1 MRRLLLVISV
11 LISIVSC
18 NTYTKE
24 DISLKSKLNQIDKNI
39 YDNSPDAISCL
50 KAINTSNISKR
61 NKAYYYLL
69 YSIAVNE
76 SYGAFNNDSII
87 SFSLKWYENKNE
99 WYNYCRSALYKGVAL
114 FNINKSNSD
123 AYFYIKQS
131 EKLYISH
138 KLNDKILESRIF
150 LYLGKLNRVKQNYN
164 ESEKYLLISRDICVG
179 LKRIKD
185 EQIARLELFWTYLAQ
200 RKYKDALENIIG
212 FEESANLS
220 PEIQYSLYNALAGYY
235 SAKKEFIISAE
246 YTKKIIRLMEKESII
261 IIDKSKLY
269 YTLSSYYKR
278 SGKSDSSLLYCKL
291 AVRAI
296 NDSLSTE
303 NHFYYK
309 YLADINAL
317 RGNYIDAYENYK
329 NAYRYYILAYSNV
342 AINRVLEIENKFNA
356 SRLESKLSTNIRY
369 KNFFIVL
376 SIVLFCFSTVVIIVF
391 TQKNIYYRKRVI
403 AAENQNKIDEQELKK
418 YRLINELMLIPA
430 ELLVEFTDD
439 VYNQTCK
446 NRKISPELFE
456 TINKSI
462 DNIKSKTKSK
472 YSIIA
477 NDERLFKDNP
487 NLKYIPELSDMEK
500 LILMLKDYGYS
511 SQDIAKFLSSS
522 PPRIRAVN
530 AKLKE
535 KISSKE
541 NSQDFSK

>member
-1 MRRLLLVISV
+1 MRHLLLVISV

-18 NTYTKE
+18 NPYTKE
-24 DISLKSKLNQIDKNI
+24 DISLKNKLNQIDKNI
-39 YDNSPDAISCL
+39 YDNSPDAISSL
-50 KAINTSNISKR
+50 KTINTSNISKR

-76 SYGAFNNDSII
+76 SYGTFNNDSII
-87 SFSLKWYENKNE
+87 SFTLKWYENKKE
-99 WYNYCRSALYKGVAL
+99 WYNYCRSALYKGITL

-123 AYFYIKQS
+123 AYFYIKLS
-131 EKLYISH
+131 EKLYVSH
-138 KLNDKILESRIF
+138 KLNDKILESKIF
-150 LYLGKLNRVKQNYN
+150 LYLGKLNRAKQNYN

-200 RKYKDALENIIG
+200 KKYKDALENIIG

-261 IIDKSKLY
+261 IDKPKLY

-278 SGKSDSSLLYCKL
+278 SGKSDSSLLYSKL

-356 SRLESKLSTNIRY
+356 SRLEAQLSTNMRH

-376 SIVLFCFSTVVIIVF
+376 SIVLFCFPTAVIIIF
-391 TQKNIYYRKRVI
+391 IQKNIYYRKRVF

-418 YRLINELMLIPA
+418 CRLINELLLIPA
-430 ELLVEFTDD
+430 ELLVEFTED
-439 VYNQTCK
+439 VYNQACK

-456 TINKSI
+456 NVNKSI
-462 DNIKSKTKSK
+462 DIIKSKTKSK

-511 SQDIAKFLSSS
+511 SLDIAKFLCSS

-541 NSQDFSK
+541 SSHFSSK

>member
-1 MRRLLLVISV
+1 MRHLLLVVSV
-11 LISIVSC
+11 LIFVVSC
-18 NTYTKE
+18 NPYSKE
-24 DISLKSKLNQIDKNI
+24 DIYLKNRLDKIDKSV
-39 YDNSPDAISCL
+39 YENSPNAIYSL
-50 KAINTSNISKR
+50 KAIDTSNISER
-61 NKAYYYLL
+61 NKAFYYLI

-76 SYGAFNNDSII
+76 SYGTFNNDSII
-87 SFSLKWYENKNE
+87 SFSLKWYENKKE

-131 EKLYISH
+131 ERLYVSH
-138 KLNDKILESRIF
+138 KLNDKILESKIF
-150 LYLGKLNRVKQNYN
+150 LYLGKLNRAKQNYN

-200 RKYKDALENIIG
+200 KKYKDALENIIG

-220 PEIQYSLYNALAGYY
+220 PEIQYNLYNALAGYY
-235 SAKKEFIISAE
+235 SAKKEFNISAE
-246 YTKKIIRLMEKESII
+246 YTKKIVRLIEKESII
-261 IIDKSKLY
+261 IDKPKLY

-278 SGKSDSSLLYCKL
+278 SGKSDSSLHYSKL

-309 YLADINAL
+309 YLADIYAL
-317 RGNYIDAYENYK
+317 QGNYIDAYENYK
-329 NAYRYYILAYSNV
+329 NAYRYYIFAYSKV

-356 SRLESKLSTNIRY
+356 YRLESQLSTNMRH

-376 SIVLFCFSTVVIIVF
+376 SIVLFCFSTVVIIIF
-391 TQKNIYYRKRVI
+391 TQKNLYYRKRAI

-418 YRLINELMLIPA
+418 ISLINDLMLIPA
-430 ELLVEFTDD
+430 EQLVEFSEDI
-439 VYNQTCK
+439 YNQACK

-456 TINKSI
+456 NINKSI
-462 DNIKSKTKSK
+462 DNIKSKTKNK
-472 YSIIA
+472 YSVIA

-500 LILMLKDYGYS
+500 LILLLKDYGYS
-511 SQDIAKFLSSS
+511 TQDIAKFLCSS

-541 NSQDFSK
+541 SSQFNSK

>member
-1 MRRLLLVISV
+1 MS
-11 LISIVSC
+11 
-18 NTYTKE
+18 E
-24 DISLKSKLNQIDKNI
+24 G
-39 YDNSPDAISCL
+39 
-50 KAINTSNISKR
+50 

-69 YSIAVNE
+69 YSTAVNE
-76 SYGAFNNDSII
+76 SYGTFNNDSII
-87 SFSLKWYENKNE
+87 SYPLKWYENKKE
-99 WYNYCRSALYKGVAL
+99 WNNYCRSSLYKGIAL
-114 FNINKSNSD
+114 FNINKSNPD

-131 EKLYISH
+131 ESLYKNH
-138 KLNDKILESRIF
+138 KLNNKILASKIY
-150 LYLGKLNRVKQNYN
+150 LYLGKLNCAKQNYN
-164 ESEKYLLISRDICVG
+164 SSEKYLLISRDISVE

-185 EQIARLELFWTYLAQ
+185 EQNVRLELFWTYLAQ
-200 RKYKDALENIIG
+200 KKYKDALKNIIG

-220 PEIQYSLYNALAGYY
+220 PEIQYNLYNALAGYY
-235 SAKKEFIISAE
+235 SAKKEFNISAE
-246 YTKKIIRLMEKESII
+246 YTKKIIRLTEKESII
-261 IIDKSKLY
+261 IDKPKLY

-278 SGKSDSSLLYCKL
+278 SGKSDSSLLYSQL

-296 NDSLSTE
+296 DDSLSTE

-309 YLADINAL
+309 YLADINVL

-376 SIVLFCFSTVVIIVF
+376 SIVLFCFSTVVTIIF
-391 TQKNIYYRKRVI
+391 TQKNLYYRKRI
-403 AAENQNKIDEQELKK
+403 ISAEDQNKTDEQELKK
-418 YRLINELMLIPA
+418 CRRLNELWLIPA

-456 TINKSI
+456 NINKSI
-462 DNIKSKTKSK
+462 DNIKSKTKNK

-500 LILMLKDYGYS
+500 LILILKDYGYS
-511 SQDIAKFLSSS
+511 SQDISKFLSSS

-541 NSQDFSK
+541 SSHFSSK